1 MKINN
6 LKRVTKNRK
15 TAIVGRGGKR
25 GKTSGRGGKGQ
36 TARAG
41 HKIRPEWRDIIKKI
55 PKLRGEGKS
64 GSLNS
69 RNEKLW
75 PVNIGQLETVF
86 SNGDSISPSIL
97 VKKGILEI
105 RLGKNPK
112 VKILALGDLTKKLNI
127 KGCKVSGEAK
137 TKIEKAGGTVK

>member
-41 HKIRPEWRDIIKKI
+41 HKIRPEWRDIIKRV
-55 PKLRGEGKS
+55 PKLRGYAF
-64 GSLNS
+64 NS
-69 RNEKLW
+69 INSKFSV
-75 PVNIGQLETVF
+75 VNLGQLENTF
-86 SNGDSISPSIL
+86 SNGDSVTPSTL
-97 VKKGILEI
+97 VKNGVLES

-112 VKILALGDLTKKLNI
+112 VKILALGDITKKLNV
-127 KGCKVSGEAK
+127 KDCKVSVEAK

>member
-1 MKINN
+1 MQINN

-55 PKLRGEGKS
+55 PKLRGYAFKGYQ
-64 GSLNS
+64 GDYVV
-69 RNEKLW
+69 
-75 PVNIGQLETVF
+75 VNVGQLEAIF
-86 SNGDSISPSIL
+86 SNNDSVSPAIL
-97 VKKGILEI
+97 VKNGALET

-112 VKILALGDLTKKLNI
+112 VKVLALGDLTKKLNI
-127 KGCKVSGEAK
+127 SGCKVSVEAK
-137 TKIEKAGGTVK
+137 AKIEKAGGSVK

>member
-55 PKLRGEGKS
+55 PKLRGYSFKGYQSKYIVI
-64 GSLNS
+64 N
-69 RNEKLW
+69 
-75 PVNIGQLETVF
+75 VGQLESIF
-86 SNGDSISPSIL
+86 SNGDSVSPSTL
-97 VKKGILEI
+97 VKKGALEI

-112 VKILALGDLTKKLNI
+112 VKILALGDITKKLNI
-127 KGCKVSGEAK
+127 KECTVSVEAK